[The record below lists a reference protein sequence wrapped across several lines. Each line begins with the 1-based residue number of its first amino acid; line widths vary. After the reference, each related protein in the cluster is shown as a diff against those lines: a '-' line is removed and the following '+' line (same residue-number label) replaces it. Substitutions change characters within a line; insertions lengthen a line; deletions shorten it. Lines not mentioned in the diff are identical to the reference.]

1 MPAGAKGEAL
11 IEVSDESEQQPI
23 RRDADIDLRWLHR
36 NGAESGTTS
45 LLVDAVRGVKIP
57 GAGTRIHAMAG
68 VEYTVFKAIRRYW
81 RDELKLDKK
90 DVLPV
95 AYWRR
100 GVAEGEKVP
109 DDNDD

>member
-1 MPAGAKGEAL
+1 
-11 IEVSDESEQQPI
+11 
-23 RRDADIDLRWLHR
+23 
-36 NGAESGTTS
+36 
-45 LLVDAVRGVKIP
+45 
-57 GAGTRIHAMAG
+57 MAG
-68 VEYTVFKAIRRYW
+68 VEYTAFKAIRRYW

-90 DVLPV
+90 AVLPV